1 MTRYN
6 NSRGADIP
14 VCLRSKADRNVRLT
28 RPGLTLLE
36 VVIALAIFLIAL
48 VPIWHLVTLG
58 GEQALDVAHQAQ
70 ASMLCQAKLDCVK
83 VGAEPLN
90 TSGTVDIGRDLTW
103 NYTIESSPGEV
114 ENLYMVKV
122 TVNGRM
128 EVVQVRLSDEAARL
142 NDREMLEDLIR
153 AAMNQAMQKA
163 RMQVAEETSKMA
175 TGMGLPA
182 GMTLPGMG

>member
-6 NSRGADIP
+6 YSRGADIP
-14 VCLRSKADRNVRLT
+14 VCLRSKADRNVRPT

-90 TSGTVDIGRDLTW
+90 SSGTVDIGRDLTW

-122 TVNGRM
+122 TVKVDRADGKTI
-128 EVVQVRLSDEAARL
+128 EAS
-142 NDREMLEDLIR
+142 LIQMVLDPAWR
-153 AAMNQAMQKA
+153 GSTVSTAT
-163 RMQVAEETSKMA
+163 TSSV
-175 TGMGLPA
+175 T
-182 GMTLPGMG
+182 TTPGGS

>member
-122 TVNGRM
+122 TVKVDRADGKTI
-128 EVVQVRLSDEAARL
+128 EASLVQMVLDPAWRGSTVSTAT
-142 NDREMLEDLIR
+142 
-153 AAMNQAMQKA
+153 
-163 RMQVAEETSKMA
+163 TSSA
-175 TGMGLPA
+175 TTIP
-182 GMTLPGMG
+182 